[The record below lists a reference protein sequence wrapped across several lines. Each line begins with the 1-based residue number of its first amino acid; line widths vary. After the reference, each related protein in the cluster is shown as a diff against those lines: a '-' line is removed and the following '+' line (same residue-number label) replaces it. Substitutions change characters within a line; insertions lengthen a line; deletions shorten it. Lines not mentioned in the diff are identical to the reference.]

1 MRIGVFGDIHNNYE
15 ALIACHQVFTE
26 EGVDAVV
33 CTGDVV
39 GYGGSPVECL
49 DFMMEHDI
57 PCVKGNH
64 DYYTTHFN
72 DDWDIQ
78 PYAKTVIRWMQDS
91 LDSKYIDWL
100 EALPYLLE
108 IDGVSFVHA
117 SLEVQ
122 DGSSWPYIL
131 NAQAAM
137 FHFFM
142 QKTRVCFFGH
152 THIPLLFKGEEGSVV
167 FELLVSGALPVGSDL
182 KILLNPGSVGQP
194 RDFDSRAAVVIFD
207 TGTDSLE
214 LYRVEYDVD
223 FAQNKIIE
231 AGLPL
236 ELANRL
242 SSGR

>member
-1 MRIGVFGDIHNNYE
+1 MRIGVFGDIHNNFE
-15 ALIACHQVFTE
+15 ALTACYQVFME
-26 EGVDAVV
+26 EGVDSVV

-64 DYYTTHFN
+64 DYYTTHFK

-78 PYAKTVIRWMQDS
+78 PYAKTVIRWMQDT

-100 EALPYLLE
+100 DALPYSIE
-108 IDGVSFVHA
+108 IESVSFVHA
-117 SLEVQ
+117 SLEVL

-131 NAQAAM
+131 NAQSAM

-142 QKTRVCFFGH
+142 QKTKICFFGH
-152 THIPLLFKGEEGSVV
+152 THIPLLFKGEGGAVT
-167 FELLVSGALPVGSDL
+167 FELLTSGTLPEKSDL
-182 KILLNPGSVGQP
+182 KLLLNPGSVGQP

-207 TGTDSLE
+207 TEDESVE
-214 LYRVEYDVD
+214 LYRVEYDID
-223 FAQNKIIE
+223 AAQNRIVD

-236 ELANRL
+236 ELARRL

>member
-15 ALIACHQVFTE
+15 AMTACYQLFIE
-26 EGVDAVV
+26 EGVDTVV

-49 DFMMEHDI
+49 DFMIEHEI

-64 DYYTTHFN
+64 DYYTTCLN

-78 PYAKTVIRWMQDS
+78 PYAKAVVRWMQDT
-91 LDSKYIDWL
+91 LDSKYIEWL
-100 EALPYLLE
+100 EKLPYVL
-108 IDGVSFVHA
+108 DVGGVSFVHA

-131 NAQAAM
+131 NAQTAM

-152 THIPLLFKGEEGSVV
+152 THIPLLFSGEEGDVK
-167 FELLVSGALPVGSDL
+167 FELLASGILPQEKNL
-182 KILLNPGSVGQP
+182 KLLLNPGSVGQP
-194 RDFDSRAAVVIFD
+194 RDFDSRSAVVIFD
-207 TGTDSLE
+207 TEEESLE
-214 LYRVEYDVD
+214 LYRVEYDID
-223 FAQNKIIE
+223 TAQTKILD
-231 AGLPL
+231 AGLPM
-236 ELANRL
+236 ELAKRL
-242 SSGR
+242 STGR